1 MKISRIHKT
10 DIMKNLGIVVLG
22 ILVGW
27 FLKAKLTPQMPNMG
41 AMGATPY
48 VVTKQVQEQN
58 IVANKGE
65 IGLVEAI
72 NSVDVLPEVSGE
84 IKEILFTSG
93 SFVNKGDI
101 LVKIDDEKYRA
112 TYALR
117 EAELESAKANL
128 TRAERDYNRQQSLSK
143 QNISSKATYDAAE
156 SAYLQAK
163 ASVQQ
168 AEASLEL
175 ARIDLDHTT
184 IKAPISGF
192 IGKALES
199 EGNYIVATA
208 KPVAKVVQMDPIR
221 VVFSLTDKEFLN
233 LKKYYDQKA
242 TNIRIILP
250 NDEILESSLL
260 NSFSNNEINQNTAT
274 IALYA
279 ELENKDGQLIPG
291 NYVQISLFSEQT
303 KPQLVIPQE
312 AILQDQMGN
321 YVMVV
326 NDDEIAEQKRISLG
340 KIIGDKQVVK
350 SGVEK
355 GDKVI
360 VQGLQRVQSG
370 IKVKAT
376 QIQPE

>member
-1 MKISRIHKT
+1 MKINRIHKT
-10 DIMKNLGIVVLG
+10 DIVKNLSVIVLG
-22 ILVGW
+22 IAIGW
-27 FLKAKLTPQMPNMG
+27 FIKAKLTTGAASMG
-41 AMGATPY
+41 AAGGAPY
-48 VVTKQVQEQN
+48 VVTEQVKEQN
-58 IVANKGE
+58 IAANKEE

-72 NSVDVLPEVSGE
+72 NSVDIVPEVSGE
-84 IKEILFTSG
+84 IKKVVFTEG
-93 SFVNKGDI
+93 SFVNEGDI
-101 LVKIDDEKYRA
+101 LVKIDDEKYKA

-117 EAELESAKANL
+117 AAELESAKANF

-163 ASVQQ
+163 AAVQQ

-175 ARIDLDHTT
+175 ARIDLEHTN
-184 IKAPISGF
+184 IKSPISGF

-199 EGNYIVATA
+199 EGNYIAATS
-208 KPVAKVVQMDPIR
+208 KPVAKVVQTNPIR
-221 VVFSLTDKEFLN
+221 IVFSLTDKEILN

-250 NDEILESSLL
+250 NDEILESTLL
-260 NSFSNNEINQNTAT
+260 NSFSNNEVNQNTAT

-279 ELENKDGQLIPG
+279 ELENNEGYLIPG
-291 NYVQISLFSEQT
+291 NYVRISFSSEQV

-312 AILQDQMGN
+312 AILQDKLGN

-326 NDDEIAEQKRISLG
+326 NEDEIAEQKRVSLG
-340 KIIGDKQVVK
+340 KSIGDKQIVK

-355 GDKVI
+355 GEKVI

-370 IKVKAT
+370 VKVKST
-376 QIQPE
+376 EIQPE

>member
-1 MKISRIHKT
+1 MKINRVHKT
-10 DIMKNLGIVVLG
+10 DIIKNLGIVIVG
-22 ILVGW
+22 IALGW

-41 AMGATPY
+41 AMGGVPY
-48 VVTKQVQEQN
+48 VITKQAEEQN

-72 NSVDVLPEVSGE
+72 NSVDVVPEVSGE

-93 SFVNKGDI
+93 SFVNKGDV
-101 LVKIDDEKYRA
+101 LVKIDDEKYKA

-128 TRAERDYNRQQSLSK
+128 TRAERDYNRQKSLST
-143 QNISSKATYDAAE
+143 QNIASKATYDAAE

-163 ASVQQ
+163 AAVNQ

-175 ARIDLDHTT
+175 ARIDLDHTA

-250 NDEILESSLL
+250 NDEVLESSLL
-260 NSFSNNEINQNTAT
+260 NSFNNNEINQNTAT

-291 NYVQISLFSEQT
+291 NYVQILLFSEQT
-303 KPQLVIPQE
+303 KPQIVVSQE
-312 AILQDQMGN
+312 AILQDQLGN

-326 NDDEIAEQKRISLG
+326 NDDEIAEQKRVSLG
-340 KIIGDKQVVK
+340 KVIGDKQVVK
-350 SGVEK
+350 SGIK
-355 GDKVI
+355 KDDKVI
-360 VQGLQRVQSG
+360 IQGLQRVQSG
-370 IKVKAT
+370 TKVKST
-376 QIQPE
+376 LIQPE

>member
-1 MKISRIHKT
+1 MKINRIHKT

-22 ILVGW
+22 IAIGW
-27 FLKAKLTPQMPNMG
+27 FIKAKLTPQMAGMG
-41 AMGATPY
+41 AMGGVPY
-48 VVTKQVQEQN
+48 VVTKAVEEQN

-72 NSVDVLPEVSGE
+72 NSVDVVPEVSGE
-84 IKEILFTSG
+84 IKKVLFVSG
-93 SFVNKGDI
+93 SFVNQGDV
-101 LVKIDDEKYRA
+101 LVKIDDEKYKA

-117 EAELESAKANL
+117 EAELESAKANF
-128 TRAERDYNRQQSLSK
+128 TRAERDYTRQQSLSK
-143 QNISSKATYDAAE
+143 QNIASKATYDAAE

-163 ASVQQ
+163 AAVQQ

-175 ARIDLDHTT
+175 ARIDLDRTN

-199 EGNYIVATA
+199 EGNYVVATS

-221 VVFSLTDKEFLN
+221 VMFSLTDKEFLN

-260 NSFSNNEINQNTAT
+260 NSFSNNEINKNTAT

-279 ELENKDGQLIPG
+279 ELANKDGLLIPG

-303 KPQLVIPQE
+303 KPQLIIPQE

-326 NDDEIAEQKRISLG
+326 NDEDVAEPKRVSLG

-350 SGVEK
+350 SGLEK

-360 VQGLQRVQSG
+360 VQGLQRVQG
-370 IKVKAT
+370 GVKVKST